1 MKIINFQMH
10 FYDEGF
16 FCEFIARS
24 LVMFNK
30 LSRRCFTAQK
40 IYSKIATNFYYI
52 HFIVSSRRWSV
63 KKTFS
68 QSYPGG
74 IVRILFYFL
83 NFHLHTNF
91 LYAV

>member
-63 KKTFS
+63 KKLFLS
-68 QSYPGG
+68 
-74 IVRILFYFL
+74 RIQVGLSEFYFI
-83 NFHLHTNF
+83 F
-91 LYAV
+91 

>member
-63 KKTFS
+63 KKLFLS
-68 QSYPGG
+68 
-74 IVRILFYFL
+74 RIQVGLSEFYFIL
-83 NFHLHTNF
+83 
-91 LYAV
+91 

>member
-30 LSRRCFTAQK
+30 LSRRCFTAPKLLQ
-40 IYSKIATNFYYI
+40 IFPTSILLFHHA
-52 HFIVSSRRWSV
+52 
-63 KKTFS
+63 
-68 QSYPGG
+68 GG
-74 IVRILFYFL
+74 
-83 NFHLHTNF
+83 
-91 LYAV
+91 A